1 MTWALA
7 AFRETSFISLASFA
21 AARTQSSRSS
31 SGANGRN
38 FPYATASA
46 NSTSGDMNV
55 PVALTGVPKKTIK
68 SEAAARH
75 VKTAEALKVINII
88 FTIPL

>member
-1 MTWALA
+1 
-7 AFRETSFISLASFA
+7 
-21 AARTQSSRSS
+21 
-31 SGANGRN
+31 
-38 FPYATASA
+38 
-46 NSTSGDMNV
+46 MNV